1 MPHMITTHR
10 YTQLHHTTA
19 LQSLTPKFSQPA
31 PSRYIEKATTLT
43 LTPTTVTPNVQTG
56 IDYAFLE
63 ALPEELRAEVLEM
76 HGAQVEAEAPPPAA
90 ATAQLPPAAA
100 APAAAAPAVAVPAA
114 TAPAAGGASGSGSV
128 ARPAPPAAAAAA
140 APSAGGSS
148 AATDSGLDGLDPEF
162 LAALPPDIRQEVL
175 AQQVG

>member
-1 MPHMITTHR
+1 MPH
-10 YTQLHHTTA
+10 Q
-19 LQSLTPKFSQPA
+19 TPSP
-31 PSRYIEKATTLT
+31 
-43 LTPTTVTPNVQTG
+43 QTG

-90 ATAQLPPAAA
+90 APTQPPSAVAAT
-100 APAAAAPAVAVPAA
+100 AAAAPAVVVPAA

-128 ARPAPPAAAAAA
+128 VRPAAPTAAAAATPSA
-140 APSAGGSS
+140 SAGGSS

>member
-1 MPHMITTHR
+1 MNLEVHSLCPISR
-10 YTQLHHTTA
+10 ALSIFKLFTA
-19 LQSLTPKFSQPA
+19 TSD
-31 PSRYIEKATTLT
+31 SR
-43 LTPTTVTPNVQTG
+43 PG

-76 HGAQVEAEAPPPAA
+76 HGAQVEPEAPPPPAA
-90 ATAQLPPAAA
+90 ASAQLPPAAA
-100 APAAAAPAVAVPAA
+100 TTAAGVAAVPAA
-114 TAPAAGGASGSGSV
+114 TASAAGGVPGAGSTV
-128 ARPAPPAAAAAA
+128 RPAASTA
-140 APSAGGSS
+140 APSAAAGGSS